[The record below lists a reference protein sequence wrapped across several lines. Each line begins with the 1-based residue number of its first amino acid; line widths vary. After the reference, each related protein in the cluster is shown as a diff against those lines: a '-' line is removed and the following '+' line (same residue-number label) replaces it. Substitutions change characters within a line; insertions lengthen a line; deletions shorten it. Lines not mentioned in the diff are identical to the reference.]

1 MTTVNK
7 KLKKTASGAITWS
20 VIVTQI
26 LSPVSLSLIPANSFA
41 SSGNKDVTQIYASDE
56 HANKVASFAASAGQS
71 LANNNASSFAVNTLS
86 TQATKEVVD
95 WLQQY
100 GNARIKLNVDDS
112 FSLKDSSF
120 DFLYPWLDT
129 QDYVLFSQ
137 TSLHRTDDRN
147 QTNIGLGI
155 RHFTP
160 DNAML
165 GANVFYDYDLS
176 RSHSRAGFGVEY
188 WRDYFRLGV
197 NTYFGLS
204 DWKNSRD
211 IDDYLERPAN
221 GWDFSAEGWLPA
233 YPQLGASIQFEK
245 YYGKNVGLFGSDNL
259 QENPYAVTGGIS
271 YTPVPLIKF
280 SAQHKQGQSNTHDT
294 TFGVEFNYRPG
305 VSLAEQLSSDNVAVM
320 REVQN
325 RRYDFVERNNNIVLE
340 YKKKHALKISLP
352 ESVQGEGESIIP
364 VTLTIN
370 NASGGIKSVQWNDSA
385 FTAAGGKIS
394 GNGTSWQ
401 ITLPAYKSEGVNS
414 WNVGAT
420 VQDNRGNVS
429 NYAVMNISVTD
440 SGVSTADSSFTLD
453 GDSSPTIS
461 ADSQSTYPIVLSL
474 KDSNGKA
481 LTGLA
486 DDIEMSVEFTAD
498 SNSARQRETV
508 TAPSLGA
515 VKEISAGVYRSVLTA
530 GSQAGTVRVT
540 AKVQG
545 KTFTLNIKQAAI
557 TDSDVSTADSSFTLD
572 GDSSPTISADS
583 QSTYPIVLS
592 LKDSNG
598 KALTGL
604 ADDIEMSVEFTAD
617 SNSARQRETVTAPSL
632 GAVEEISAGVYR
644 SVLTAGSQA
653 GTVRVTAKVQGK
665 TFTLNIKQAAITDSD
680 VSTADSSFTLD
691 GDSSPTIS
699 ADSQSTYPIVLSLKD
714 SNGKALTGLAD
725 DIEMSVEFTADS
737 NSARQRETVTAP
749 SLGAVEEIS
758 AGVYR
763 SVLAAGSQAGTVR
776 VTAKVQGK
784 TFTLNI
790 KQAAITDSDVSTAD
804 SSFTL
809 DGDSSPTISADSQ
822 STYPIVL
829 SLKDSNGKA
838 LTGLADDIEMS
849 VEFTADSNSARQ
861 RETVTAPSL
870 GAVEEISA
878 GVYRSVLAAGSQAGT
893 VRVTAKVQGKTFTLS
908 IKQTAATE
916 PDSEVSAVLT
926 AAPAEQVVG
935 YNINLQLAVKD
946 SQGNAITGDNTLSF
960 YALNQAE
967 GVEFGTVT
975 EKDGV
980 YSATVTSKRAG
991 KITIGVKSDSHDF
1004 SGVKKEITFIEDRQ
1018 QVTFS
1023 QFEASQNN
1031 ALADGKQRNMVTV
1044 SLADR
1049 FGNVVPGYAVTLS
1062 LPAGITQ
1069 VGGEHAVST
1078 DENGNA
1084 IFALIS
1090 STPGSYVITA
1100 HAGSQMS
1107 TELTVT
1113 FASNMTGASL
1123 SLTPESSSLI
1133 SNIPANGKDAAVL
1146 DVQLTNTNA
1155 SVNGQKIQLITSSEG
1170 LSVPTN
1176 IVTDSTGHVSV
1187 PLTTVKAGEYTVTAR
1202 VTDGSHSVES
1212 GSVKLTFVPD
1222 VASAELNMSVS
1233 KQEIVADGS
1242 ENATVNI
1249 QLVDANNNA
1258 FTGEVDLTI
1267 TPSTGASL
1275 TSSNL
1280 QLDAHGQATTQFTA
1294 SKSGQYTIQ
1303 AEYVLDG
1310 KRITASQN
1318 IDAVTDVKG
1327 AVLEITSSASSAV
1340 VSDTNNLV
1348 FTLLLKSKSGEALSG
1363 RALNVKTSGPSKY
1376 GALVVD
1382 KTTVTTDENGQATVS
1397 VHGRTVGSYKLT
1409 ATLNELGSDVSAV
1422 KSFSLY
1428 ADDANGVLTLTKDPG
1443 YETNDGSPVGIYAR
1457 FVDHFGNPLSGTV
1470 EFSAGS
1476 EDSPDSQRVKMEPAT
1491 VTLHWTGNAA
1501 SEFSTY
1507 ESGYH
1512 WIKAK
1517 ITNSKNTYEKTIR
1530 TYVVKLPEKDS

>member
-440 SGVSTADSSFTLD
+440 SG
-453 GDSSPTIS
+453 
-461 ADSQSTYPIVLSL
+461 
-474 KDSNGKA
+474 
-481 LTGLA
+481 
-486 DDIEMSVEFTAD
+486 
-498 SNSARQRETV
+498 
-508 TAPSLGA
+508 
-515 VKEISAGVYRSVLTA
+515 
-530 GSQAGTVRVT
+530 
-540 AKVQG
+540 
-545 KTFTLNIKQAAI
+545 
-557 TDSDVSTADSSFTLD
+557 
-572 GDSSPTISADS
+572 
-583 QSTYPIVLS
+583 
-592 LKDSNG
+592 
-598 KALTGL
+598 
-604 ADDIEMSVEFTAD
+604 
-617 SNSARQRETVTAPSL
+617 
-632 GAVEEISAGVYR
+632 
-644 SVLTAGSQA
+644 
-653 GTVRVTAKVQGK
+653 
-665 TFTLNIKQAAITDSD
+665 

-1428 ADDANGVLTLTKDPG
+1428 AGVLTLTKDPG

>member
-41 SSGNKDVTQIYASDE
+41 SSGNKDVTQTYASDE

-280 SAQHKQGQSNTHDT
+280 SAQHKQGQSNVHDT

-429 NYAVMNISVTD
+429 NYAVMNISVNN

-461 ADSQSTYPIVLSL
+461 AD
-474 KDSNGKA
+474 G
-481 LTGLA
+481 
-486 DDIEMSVEFTAD
+486 
-498 SNSARQRETV
+498 
-508 TAPSLGA
+508 
-515 VKEISAGVYRSVLTA
+515 
-530 GSQAGTVRVT
+530 
-540 AKVQG
+540 
-545 KTFTLNIKQAAI
+545 
-557 TDSDVSTADSSFTLD
+557 
-572 GDSSPTISADS
+572 
-583 QSTYPIVLS
+583 
-592 LKDSNG
+592 
-598 KALTGL
+598 
-604 ADDIEMSVEFTAD
+604 
-617 SNSARQRETVTAPSL
+617 
-632 GAVEEISAGVYR
+632 
-644 SVLTAGSQA
+644 
-653 GTVRVTAKVQGK
+653 
-665 TFTLNIKQAAITDSD
+665 
-680 VSTADSSFTLD
+680 
-691 GDSSPTIS
+691 
-699 ADSQSTYPIVLSLKD
+699 QSTYPIVLSLKD

-790 KQAAITDSDVSTAD
+790 KQAAVIDSDVSTAD

-809 DGDSSPTISADSQ
+809 DGDSSPTISADGQ

-838 LTGLADDIEMS
+838 LTGLADNIEMS

-861 RETVTAPSL
+861 RETVTASSL

-1222 VASAELNMSVS
+1222 VASAELTMSVS

-1517 ITNSKNTYEKTIR
+1517 ITHSKNTYEKTIR

>member
-41 SSGNKDVTQIYASDE
+41 SSGNKDVTQTYASDE

-211 IDDYLERPAN
+211 IDNYLERPAN

-280 SAQHKQGQSNTHDT
+280 SAQHKQGQSNVHDT

-515 VKEISAGVYRSVLTA
+515 V
-530 GSQAGTVRVT
+530 
-540 AKVQG
+540 
-545 KTFTLNIKQAAI
+545 
-557 TDSDVSTADSSFTLD
+557 
-572 GDSSPTISADS
+572 
-583 QSTYPIVLS
+583 
-592 LKDSNG
+592 
-598 KALTGL
+598 
-604 ADDIEMSVEFTAD
+604 
-617 SNSARQRETVTAPSL
+617 
-632 GAVEEISAGVYR
+632 
-644 SVLTAGSQA
+644 
-653 GTVRVTAKVQGK
+653 
-665 TFTLNIKQAAITDSD
+665 
-680 VSTADSSFTLD
+680 
-691 GDSSPTIS
+691 
-699 ADSQSTYPIVLSLKD
+699 
-714 SNGKALTGLAD
+714 
-725 DIEMSVEFTADS
+725 
-737 NSARQRETVTAP
+737 
-749 SLGAVEEIS
+749 EEIS

-849 VEFTADSNSARQ
+849 VECNSARQ

-1155 SVNGQKIQLITSSEG
+1155 SVNGQKIQLIASSEG

>member
-515 VKEISAGVYRSVLTA
+515 VEEISAGVYRSVLAA

-665 TFTLNIKQAAITDSD
+665 TFTL
-680 VSTADSSFTLD
+680 
-691 GDSSPTIS
+691 
-699 ADSQSTYPIVLSLKD
+699 
-714 SNGKALTGLAD
+714 
-725 DIEMSVEFTADS
+725 
-737 NSARQRETVTAP
+737 
-749 SLGAVEEIS
+749 
-758 AGVYR
+758 
-763 SVLAAGSQAGTVR
+763 
-776 VTAKVQGK
+776 
-784 TFTLNI
+784 
-790 KQAAITDSDVSTAD
+790 
-804 SSFTL
+804 
-809 DGDSSPTISADSQ
+809 
-822 STYPIVL
+822 
-829 SLKDSNGKA
+829 
-838 LTGLADDIEMS
+838 
-849 VEFTADSNSARQ
+849 
-861 RETVTAPSL
+861 
-870 GAVEEISA
+870 
-878 GVYRSVLAAGSQAGT
+878 
-893 VRVTAKVQGKTFTLS
+893 S
-908 IKQTAATE
+908 IKQTATTE

>member
-41 SSGNKDVTQIYASDE
+41 SSDNKDVTQTYASDE
-56 HANKVASFAASAGQS
+56 RANKVASFAASAGQS

-86 TQATKEVVD
+86 TQATKEIVD

-280 SAQHKQGQSNTHDT
+280 SAQHKQGQSNVHDT

-352 ESVQGEGESIIP
+352 ESIQGEGESIIP
-364 VTLTIN
+364 VTLTVN

-414 WNVGAT
+414 WSVGAT

-440 SGVSTADSSFTLD
+440 SG
-453 GDSSPTIS
+453 
-461 ADSQSTYPIVLSL
+461 
-474 KDSNGKA
+474 
-481 LTGLA
+481 
-486 DDIEMSVEFTAD
+486 
-498 SNSARQRETV
+498 
-508 TAPSLGA
+508 
-515 VKEISAGVYRSVLTA
+515 
-530 GSQAGTVRVT
+530 
-540 AKVQG
+540 
-545 KTFTLNIKQAAI
+545 
-557 TDSDVSTADSSFTLD
+557 VSTADSSFTLD

-763 SVLAAGSQAGTVR
+763 SVLT
-776 VTAKVQGK
+776 
-784 TFTLNI
+784 
-790 KQAAITDSDVSTAD
+790 
-804 SSFTL
+804 
-809 DGDSSPTISADSQ
+809 
-822 STYPIVL
+822 
-829 SLKDSNGKA
+829 
-838 LTGLADDIEMS
+838 
-849 VEFTADSNSARQ
+849 
-861 RETVTAPSL
+861 
-870 GAVEEISA
+870 
-878 GVYRSVLAAGSQAGT
+878 AGSQAGT

-916 PDSEVSAVLT
+916 SESEVSAVLT

-960 YALNQAE
+960 YAINQAE

-980 YSATVTSKRAG
+980 YSATVTSKRAD
-991 KITIGVKSDSHDF
+991 KIRIGVKSDRHDF
-1004 SGVKKEITFIEDRQ
+1004 SDLEKEISFMEDRIQ
-1018 QVTFS
+1018 FAFS
-1023 QFEASQNN
+1023 RIEASKNN
-1031 ALADGKQRNMVTV
+1031 ALADGKQQNTVTV

-1049 FGNVVPGYAVTLS
+1049 FGNVVPSYAVTLS

-1084 IFALIS
+1084 VFALIS
-1090 STPGSYVITA
+1090 STPGSYVIKA
-1100 HAGSQMS
+1100 HAGPQVS

-1113 FASNMTGASL
+1113 FASNMSGASL
-1123 SLTPESSSLI
+1123 SLTPENSSLI

-1146 DVQLTNTNA
+1146 NVQLTNNTNA
-1155 SVNGQKIQLITSSEG
+1155 SVNGQKVQLITSSEG

-1187 PLTTVKAGEYTVTAR
+1187 PVTTVKAGEYTVTAR
-1202 VTDGSHSVES
+1202 VTDGSNSVES

-1222 VASAELNMSVS
+1222 IASAELTMSVS
-1233 KQEIVADGS
+1233 KQQIVADSS
-1242 ENATVNI
+1242 ESATVDI

-1258 FTGEVDLTI
+1258 FTGDVNLTI

-1275 TSSNL
+1275 TSSKL
-1280 QLDAHGQATTQFTA
+1280 QLDAYGKASTQFTA

-1303 AEYVLDG
+1303 AEHVQDG

-1318 IDAVTDVKG
+1318 IDAMTDVKD
-1327 AVLEITSSASSAV
+1327 AVLDITSSVSSAV
-1340 VSDTNNLV
+1340 VSDSNNLT
-1348 FTLLLKSKSGEALSG
+1348 FTLHLKNTSGEALSG
-1363 RALNVKTSGPSKY
+1363 RALNIKTSGPSKY

-1382 KTTVTTDENGQATVS
+1382 KTTVTTDERGQATVS
-1397 VHGRTVGSYKLT
+1397 VHGRTAGSYKLT

-1428 ADDANGVLTLTKDPG
+1428 ADEANGVLSLEKDYG
-1443 YETNDGSPVGIYAR
+1443 YEVNDGSPTGIYAR

-1476 EDSPDSQRVKMEPAT
+1476 EDSPTSQRVKMEPAT
-1491 VTLHWTGNAA
+1491 VTLSSTGNAA

-1517 ITNSKNTYEKTIR
+1517 ITNSKKTYEKELT
-1530 TYVVKLPEKDS
+1530 TFVVKLPEKDS

>member
-41 SSGNKDVTQIYASDE
+41 SSGNKDVTQTYASDE

-211 IDDYLERPAN
+211 IDNYLERPAN

-280 SAQHKQGQSNTHDT
+280 SAQHKQGQSNVHDT

-429 NYAVMNISVTD
+429 NYAVMNISVNN

-461 ADSQSTYPIVLSL
+461 AD
-474 KDSNGKA
+474 G
-481 LTGLA
+481 
-486 DDIEMSVEFTAD
+486 
-498 SNSARQRETV
+498 
-508 TAPSLGA
+508 
-515 VKEISAGVYRSVLTA
+515 
-530 GSQAGTVRVT
+530 
-540 AKVQG
+540 
-545 KTFTLNIKQAAI
+545 
-557 TDSDVSTADSSFTLD
+557 
-572 GDSSPTISADS
+572 
-583 QSTYPIVLS
+583 
-592 LKDSNG
+592 
-598 KALTGL
+598 
-604 ADDIEMSVEFTAD
+604 
-617 SNSARQRETVTAPSL
+617 
-632 GAVEEISAGVYR
+632 
-644 SVLTAGSQA
+644 
-653 GTVRVTAKVQGK
+653 
-665 TFTLNIKQAAITDSD
+665 
-680 VSTADSSFTLD
+680 
-691 GDSSPTIS
+691 
-699 ADSQSTYPIVLSLKD
+699 QSTYPIVLSLKD

-790 KQAAITDSDVSTAD
+790 KQAAVIDSDVSTAD

-809 DGDSSPTISADSQ
+809 DGDSSPTISADGQ

-878 GVYRSVLAAGSQAGT
+878 GVYRSVLVAGSQAGT

-1170 LSVPTN
+1170 LSIPTN

-1222 VASAELNMSVS
+1222 VASAELTMSVS

>member
-1 MTTVNK
+1 M
-7 KLKKTASGAITWS
+7 
-20 VIVTQI
+20 
-26 LSPVSLSLIPANSFA
+26 
-41 SSGNKDVTQIYASDE
+41 
-56 HANKVASFAASAGQS
+56 ASFAASAGQS

-280 SAQHKQGQSNTHDT
+280 SAQHKQGQSNVHDT

-429 NYAVMNISVTD
+429 NYAVMNISVNN

-461 ADSQSTYPIVLSL
+461 ADGQSTYPIVLSL

-486 DDIEMSVEFTAD
+486 D
-498 SNSARQRETV
+498 N
-508 TAPSLGA
+508 
-515 VKEISAGVYRSVLTA
+515 
-530 GSQAGTVRVT
+530 
-540 AKVQG
+540 
-545 KTFTLNIKQAAI
+545 
-557 TDSDVSTADSSFTLD
+557 
-572 GDSSPTISADS
+572 
-583 QSTYPIVLS
+583 
-592 LKDSNG
+592 
-598 KALTGL
+598 
-604 ADDIEMSVEFTAD
+604 
-617 SNSARQRETVTAPSL
+617 
-632 GAVEEISAGVYR
+632 
-644 SVLTAGSQA
+644 
-653 GTVRVTAKVQGK
+653 
-665 TFTLNIKQAAITDSD
+665 
-680 VSTADSSFTLD
+680 
-691 GDSSPTIS
+691 
-699 ADSQSTYPIVLSLKD
+699 
-714 SNGKALTGLAD
+714 
-725 DIEMSVEFTADS
+725 
-737 NSARQRETVTAP
+737 
-749 SLGAVEEIS
+749 
-758 AGVYR
+758 
-763 SVLAAGSQAGTVR
+763 
-776 VTAKVQGK
+776 
-784 TFTLNI
+784 
-790 KQAAITDSDVSTAD
+790 
-804 SSFTL
+804 
-809 DGDSSPTISADSQ
+809 
-822 STYPIVL
+822 
-829 SLKDSNGKA
+829 
-838 LTGLADDIEMS
+838 IEMS

-1222 VASAELNMSVS
+1222 VASAELTMSVS

>member
-41 SSGNKDVTQIYASDE
+41 SSGNKDVTQTYASDE

-211 IDDYLERPAN
+211 IDNYLERPAN

-280 SAQHKQGQSNTHDT
+280 SAQHKQGQSNVHDT

-515 VKEISAGVYRSVLTA
+515 V
-530 GSQAGTVRVT
+530 
-540 AKVQG
+540 
-545 KTFTLNIKQAAI
+545 
-557 TDSDVSTADSSFTLD
+557 
-572 GDSSPTISADS
+572 
-583 QSTYPIVLS
+583 
-592 LKDSNG
+592 
-598 KALTGL
+598 
-604 ADDIEMSVEFTAD
+604 
-617 SNSARQRETVTAPSL
+617 
-632 GAVEEISAGVYR
+632 
-644 SVLTAGSQA
+644 
-653 GTVRVTAKVQGK
+653 
-665 TFTLNIKQAAITDSD
+665 
-680 VSTADSSFTLD
+680 
-691 GDSSPTIS
+691 
-699 ADSQSTYPIVLSLKD
+699 
-714 SNGKALTGLAD
+714 
-725 DIEMSVEFTADS
+725 
-737 NSARQRETVTAP
+737 
-749 SLGAVEEIS
+749 
-758 AGVYR
+758 
-763 SVLAAGSQAGTVR
+763 
-776 VTAKVQGK
+776 
-784 TFTLNI
+784 
-790 KQAAITDSDVSTAD
+790 
-804 SSFTL
+804 
-809 DGDSSPTISADSQ
+809 
-822 STYPIVL
+822 
-829 SLKDSNGKA
+829 
-838 LTGLADDIEMS
+838 
-849 VEFTADSNSARQ
+849 
-861 RETVTAPSL
+861 
-870 GAVEEISA
+870 EEISA

-991 KITIGVKSDSHDF
+991 KNTIGVKSDSHDF

-1155 SVNGQKIQLITSSEG
+1155 SVNGQKIQLIASSEG

>member
-41 SSGNKDVTQIYASDE
+41 SSGNKDVTQTYASDE

-280 SAQHKQGQSNTHDT
+280 SAQHKQGQSNVHDT

-515 VKEISAGVYRSVLTA
+515 VEEISAGVYRSVLTA

-572 GDSSPTISADS
+572 GDSSPTISVDS

-644 SVLTAGSQA
+644 SVLT
-653 GTVRVTAKVQGK
+653 
-665 TFTLNIKQAAITDSD
+665 
-680 VSTADSSFTLD
+680 
-691 GDSSPTIS
+691 
-699 ADSQSTYPIVLSLKD
+699 
-714 SNGKALTGLAD
+714 
-725 DIEMSVEFTADS
+725 
-737 NSARQRETVTAP
+737 
-749 SLGAVEEIS
+749 
-758 AGVYR
+758 
-763 SVLAAGSQAGTVR
+763 
-776 VTAKVQGK
+776 
-784 TFTLNI
+784 
-790 KQAAITDSDVSTAD
+790 
-804 SSFTL
+804 
-809 DGDSSPTISADSQ
+809 
-822 STYPIVL
+822 
-829 SLKDSNGKA
+829 
-838 LTGLADDIEMS
+838 
-849 VEFTADSNSARQ
+849 
-861 RETVTAPSL
+861 
-870 GAVEEISA
+870 
-878 GVYRSVLAAGSQAGT
+878 AGSQAGT

-1170 LSVPTN
+1170 LSIPTN

-1222 VASAELNMSVS
+1222 VASAELTMSVS

>member
-41 SSGNKDVTQIYASDE
+41 SSGNKDVTQTYASDE

-280 SAQHKQGQSNTHDT
+280 SAQHKQGQSNVHDT

-515 VKEISAGVYRSVLTA
+515 V
-530 GSQAGTVRVT
+530 
-540 AKVQG
+540 
-545 KTFTLNIKQAAI
+545 
-557 TDSDVSTADSSFTLD
+557 
-572 GDSSPTISADS
+572 
-583 QSTYPIVLS
+583 
-592 LKDSNG
+592 
-598 KALTGL
+598 
-604 ADDIEMSVEFTAD
+604 
-617 SNSARQRETVTAPSL
+617 
-632 GAVEEISAGVYR
+632 EEISAGVYH
-644 SVLTAGSQA
+644 SVLT
-653 GTVRVTAKVQGK
+653 
-665 TFTLNIKQAAITDSD
+665 
-680 VSTADSSFTLD
+680 
-691 GDSSPTIS
+691 
-699 ADSQSTYPIVLSLKD
+699 
-714 SNGKALTGLAD
+714 
-725 DIEMSVEFTADS
+725 
-737 NSARQRETVTAP
+737 
-749 SLGAVEEIS
+749 
-758 AGVYR
+758 
-763 SVLAAGSQAGTVR
+763 
-776 VTAKVQGK
+776 
-784 TFTLNI
+784 
-790 KQAAITDSDVSTAD
+790 
-804 SSFTL
+804 
-809 DGDSSPTISADSQ
+809 
-822 STYPIVL
+822 
-829 SLKDSNGKA
+829 
-838 LTGLADDIEMS
+838 
-849 VEFTADSNSARQ
+849 
-861 RETVTAPSL
+861 
-870 GAVEEISA
+870 
-878 GVYRSVLAAGSQAGT
+878 AGSQAGT

-1170 LSVPTN
+1170 LSIPTN

-1222 VASAELNMSVS
+1222 VASAELTMSVS

>member
-41 SSGNKDVTQIYASDE
+41 SSDNKDVTQIYASDE
-56 HANKVASFAASAGQS
+56 RANKVASFAVSAGQS

-100 GNARIKLNVDDS
+100 GNARIKLNVDNS

-204 DWKNSRD
+204 DWKDSRD

-280 SAQHKQGQSNTHDT
+280 SAQHKQGQSNVHDT

-352 ESVQGEGESIIP
+352 ESVQGDGESIIP

-370 NASGGIKSVQWNDSA
+370 NASGGIKSVQRNDSV

-401 ITLPAYKSEGVNS
+401 VTLPAYKSEGVNS

-429 NYAVMNISVTD
+429 NYAVMNISVIN
-440 SGVSTADSSFTLD
+440 SGVSTADSSFMLD

-461 ADSQSTYPIVLSL
+461 ADGQSTH
-474 KDSNGKA
+474 
-481 LTGLA
+481 
-486 DDIEMSVEFTAD
+486 
-498 SNSARQRETV
+498 
-508 TAPSLGA
+508 
-515 VKEISAGVYRSVLTA
+515 
-530 GSQAGTVRVT
+530 
-540 AKVQG
+540 
-545 KTFTLNIKQAAI
+545 
-557 TDSDVSTADSSFTLD
+557 
-572 GDSSPTISADS
+572 
-583 QSTYPIVLS
+583 PIVLS

-665 TFTLNIKQAAITDSD
+665 TFTLNIKQAAVIDSD

-699 ADSQSTYPIVLSLKD
+699 ADGQSTHPIVLSLKD

-763 SVLAAGSQAGTVR
+763 SVLTAGSQAGTVR
-776 VTAKVQGK
+776 VTAKVM
-784 TFTLNI
+784 
-790 KQAAITDSDVSTAD
+790 D
-804 SSFTL
+804 
-809 DGDSSPTISADSQ
+809 
-822 STYPIVL
+822 
-829 SLKDSNGKA
+829 
-838 LTGLADDIEMS
+838 
-849 VEFTADSNSARQ
+849 
-861 RETVTAPSL
+861 
-870 GAVEEISA
+870 
-878 GVYRSVLAAGSQAGT
+878 
-893 VRVTAKVQGKTFTLS
+893 KTFTLS

-967 GVEFGTVT
+967 GVEFGAVT

-991 KITIGVKSDSHDF
+991 KIRIGVKSGSHNF
-1004 SGVKKEITFIEDRQ
+1004 SGIEKEISFIEDRTQ
-1018 QVTFS
+1018 FAFS
-1023 QFEASQNN
+1023 RIEASKNN
-1031 ALADGKQRNMVTV
+1031 ALADGKQQNTVTL

-1062 LPAGITQ
+1062 LPAGVTQ

-1084 IFALIS
+1084 VFALIS
-1090 STPGSYVITA
+1090 STPGSYVIKA

-1113 FASNMTGASL
+1113 FASNMIGASL
-1123 SLTPESSSLI
+1123 SLTPGNSSLI

-1146 DVQLTNTNA
+1146 NVQLTNTNA
-1155 SVNGQKIQLITSSEG
+1155 SVNGQKIQLITSSER

-1187 PLTTVKAGEYTVTAR
+1187 PLTTVRAGEYTVAAR

-1222 VASAELNMSVS
+1222 AASAELTMSTS
-1233 KQEIVADGS
+1233 KQQIVADGS
-1242 ENATVNI
+1242 ESATVDI

-1258 FTGEVDLTI
+1258 FTGDVDLTV

-1275 TSSNL
+1275 TSSKL

-1310 KRITASQN
+1310 KRITASKN
-1318 IDAVTDVKG
+1318 IDAVTDVKE

-1340 VSDTNNLV
+1340 VSDTNNLI
-1348 FTLLLKSKSGEALSG
+1348 FTLLLKSTSGEVLSG
-1363 RALNVKTSGPSKY
+1363 RVLNIKASGPSKY

-1382 KTTVTTDENGQATVS
+1382 KTTVTTDEYGLATVS
-1397 VHGRTVGSYKLT
+1397 VHGRTAGSYKLT
-1409 ATLNELGSDVSAV
+1409 ATLDELGSDVSEV

-1428 ADDANGVLTLTKDPG
+1428 ADEANGVLTLHKDGG
-1443 YETNDGSPVGIYAR
+1443 YDTDDGTPVGVYAR

-1476 EDSPDSQRVKMEPAT
+1476 EDSPNSQRVKMEPAT

>member
-1 MTTVNK
+1 TTVNK

-41 SSGNKDVTQIYASDE
+41 SSGNKDVTQTYASDE

-120 DFLYPWLDT
+120 DFLYPWQDT

-280 SAQHKQGQSNTHDT
+280 SAQHKQGQSNVHDT

-401 ITLPAYKSEGVNS
+401 ITLPAYKSGDVNS

-429 NYAVMNISVTD
+429 NYAVMNISVNN
-440 SGVSTADSSFTLD
+440 SG
-453 GDSSPTIS
+453 
-461 ADSQSTYPIVLSL
+461 
-474 KDSNGKA
+474 
-481 LTGLA
+481 
-486 DDIEMSVEFTAD
+486 
-498 SNSARQRETV
+498 
-508 TAPSLGA
+508 
-515 VKEISAGVYRSVLTA
+515 
-530 GSQAGTVRVT
+530 
-540 AKVQG
+540 
-545 KTFTLNIKQAAI
+545 
-557 TDSDVSTADSSFTLD
+557 VSTADSSFTLD

-632 GAVEEISAGVYR
+632 GAVEEISAGVYH
-644 SVLTAGSQA
+644 SVLT
-653 GTVRVTAKVQGK
+653 
-665 TFTLNIKQAAITDSD
+665 
-680 VSTADSSFTLD
+680 
-691 GDSSPTIS
+691 
-699 ADSQSTYPIVLSLKD
+699 
-714 SNGKALTGLAD
+714 
-725 DIEMSVEFTADS
+725 
-737 NSARQRETVTAP
+737 
-749 SLGAVEEIS
+749 
-758 AGVYR
+758 
-763 SVLAAGSQAGTVR
+763 
-776 VTAKVQGK
+776 
-784 TFTLNI
+784 
-790 KQAAITDSDVSTAD
+790 
-804 SSFTL
+804 
-809 DGDSSPTISADSQ
+809 
-822 STYPIVL
+822 
-829 SLKDSNGKA
+829 
-838 LTGLADDIEMS
+838 
-849 VEFTADSNSARQ
+849 
-861 RETVTAPSL
+861 
-870 GAVEEISA
+870 
-878 GVYRSVLAAGSQAGT
+878 AGSQAGT

-1222 VASAELNMSVS
+1222 VASAELTMSVS

-1294 SKSGQYTIQ
+1294 TKSGQYTIQ

-1382 KTTVTTDENGQATVS
+1382 KTTVTTDKNGQATVS

-1428 ADDANGVLTLTKDPG
+1428 ADEANGVLTLTKDPG

>member
-41 SSGNKDVTQIYASDE
+41 SSGNKDVTQTYASDE

-280 SAQHKQGQSNTHDT
+280 SAQHKQGQSNVHDT

-429 NYAVMNISVTD
+429 NYAVMNISVNN

-461 ADSQSTYPIVLSL
+461 AD
-474 KDSNGKA
+474 G
-481 LTGLA
+481 
-486 DDIEMSVEFTAD
+486 
-498 SNSARQRETV
+498 
-508 TAPSLGA
+508 
-515 VKEISAGVYRSVLTA
+515 
-530 GSQAGTVRVT
+530 
-540 AKVQG
+540 
-545 KTFTLNIKQAAI
+545 
-557 TDSDVSTADSSFTLD
+557 
-572 GDSSPTISADS
+572 

-632 GAVEEISAGVYR
+632 GAVEEISAGVYH
-644 SVLTAGSQA
+644 SVLT
-653 GTVRVTAKVQGK
+653 
-665 TFTLNIKQAAITDSD
+665 
-680 VSTADSSFTLD
+680 
-691 GDSSPTIS
+691 
-699 ADSQSTYPIVLSLKD
+699 
-714 SNGKALTGLAD
+714 
-725 DIEMSVEFTADS
+725 
-737 NSARQRETVTAP
+737 
-749 SLGAVEEIS
+749 
-758 AGVYR
+758 
-763 SVLAAGSQAGTVR
+763 
-776 VTAKVQGK
+776 
-784 TFTLNI
+784 
-790 KQAAITDSDVSTAD
+790 
-804 SSFTL
+804 
-809 DGDSSPTISADSQ
+809 
-822 STYPIVL
+822 
-829 SLKDSNGKA
+829 
-838 LTGLADDIEMS
+838 
-849 VEFTADSNSARQ
+849 
-861 RETVTAPSL
+861 
-870 GAVEEISA
+870 
-878 GVYRSVLAAGSQAGT
+878 AGSQAGT

-1222 VASAELNMSVS
+1222 VASAELTMSVS

>member
-1 MTTVNK
+1 YRGK
-7 KLKKTASGAITWS
+7 SI
-20 VIVTQI
+20 
-26 LSPVSLSLIPANSFA
+26 
-41 SSGNKDVTQIYASDE
+41 
-56 HANKVASFAASAGQS
+56 
-71 LANNNASSFAVNTLS
+71 
-86 TQATKEVVD
+86 
-95 WLQQY
+95 
-100 GNARIKLNVDDS
+100 
-112 FSLKDSSF
+112 
-120 DFLYPWLDT
+120 
-129 QDYVLFSQ
+129 SQ

-515 VKEISAGVYRSVLTA
+515 V
-530 GSQAGTVRVT
+530 
-540 AKVQG
+540 
-545 KTFTLNIKQAAI
+545 
-557 TDSDVSTADSSFTLD
+557 
-572 GDSSPTISADS
+572 
-583 QSTYPIVLS
+583 
-592 LKDSNG
+592 
-598 KALTGL
+598 
-604 ADDIEMSVEFTAD
+604 
-617 SNSARQRETVTAPSL
+617 
-632 GAVEEISAGVYR
+632 
-644 SVLTAGSQA
+644 
-653 GTVRVTAKVQGK
+653 
-665 TFTLNIKQAAITDSD
+665 
-680 VSTADSSFTLD
+680 
-691 GDSSPTIS
+691 
-699 ADSQSTYPIVLSLKD
+699 
-714 SNGKALTGLAD
+714 
-725 DIEMSVEFTADS
+725 
-737 NSARQRETVTAP
+737 
-749 SLGAVEEIS
+749 
-758 AGVYR
+758 
-763 SVLAAGSQAGTVR
+763 
-776 VTAKVQGK
+776 
-784 TFTLNI
+784 
-790 KQAAITDSDVSTAD
+790 
-804 SSFTL
+804 
-809 DGDSSPTISADSQ
+809 
-822 STYPIVL
+822 
-829 SLKDSNGKA
+829 
-838 LTGLADDIEMS
+838 
-849 VEFTADSNSARQ
+849 
-861 RETVTAPSL
+861 
-870 GAVEEISA
+870 EEISA

-1023 QFEASQNN
+1023 QFEASPNN

>member
-41 SSGNKDVTQIYASDE
+41 SSGNKDVTQTYASDE

-211 IDDYLERPAN
+211 IDNYLERPAN

-280 SAQHKQGQSNTHDT
+280 SAQHKQGQSNVHDT

-440 SGVSTADSSFTLD
+440 SG
-453 GDSSPTIS
+453 
-461 ADSQSTYPIVLSL
+461 
-474 KDSNGKA
+474 
-481 LTGLA
+481 
-486 DDIEMSVEFTAD
+486 
-498 SNSARQRETV
+498 
-508 TAPSLGA
+508 
-515 VKEISAGVYRSVLTA
+515 
-530 GSQAGTVRVT
+530 
-540 AKVQG
+540 
-545 KTFTLNIKQAAI
+545 
-557 TDSDVSTADSSFTLD
+557 
-572 GDSSPTISADS
+572 
-583 QSTYPIVLS
+583 
-592 LKDSNG
+592 
-598 KALTGL
+598 
-604 ADDIEMSVEFTAD
+604 
-617 SNSARQRETVTAPSL
+617 
-632 GAVEEISAGVYR
+632 
-644 SVLTAGSQA
+644 
-653 GTVRVTAKVQGK
+653 
-665 TFTLNIKQAAITDSD
+665 
-680 VSTADSSFTLD
+680 
-691 GDSSPTIS
+691 
-699 ADSQSTYPIVLSLKD
+699 
-714 SNGKALTGLAD
+714 
-725 DIEMSVEFTADS
+725 
-737 NSARQRETVTAP
+737 
-749 SLGAVEEIS
+749 
-758 AGVYR
+758 
-763 SVLAAGSQAGTVR
+763 
-776 VTAKVQGK
+776 
-784 TFTLNI
+784 
-790 KQAAITDSDVSTAD
+790 VSTAD

-1155 SVNGQKIQLITSSEG
+1155 SVNGQKIQLIASSEG

-1443 YETNDGSPVGIYAR
+1443 YETNDGSP
-1457 FVDHFGNPLSGTV
+1457 
-1470 EFSAGS
+1470 
-1476 EDSPDSQRVKMEPAT
+1476 
-1491 VTLHWTGNAA
+1491 
-1501 SEFSTY
+1501 
-1507 ESGYH
+1507 
-1512 WIKAK
+1512 
-1517 ITNSKNTYEKTIR
+1517 
-1530 TYVVKLPEKDS
+1530 

>member
-1 MTTVNK
+1 M
-7 KLKKTASGAITWS
+7 
-20 VIVTQI
+20 
-26 LSPVSLSLIPANSFA
+26 
-41 SSGNKDVTQIYASDE
+41 
-56 HANKVASFAASAGQS
+56 ASFAASAGQS

-280 SAQHKQGQSNTHDT
+280 SAQHKQGQSNVHDT

-401 ITLPAYKSEGVNS
+401 ITLPAYKSGDVNS

-429 NYAVMNISVTD
+429 NYAVMNISVNN
-440 SGVSTADSSFTLD
+440 SG
-453 GDSSPTIS
+453 
-461 ADSQSTYPIVLSL
+461 
-474 KDSNGKA
+474 
-481 LTGLA
+481 
-486 DDIEMSVEFTAD
+486 
-498 SNSARQRETV
+498 
-508 TAPSLGA
+508 
-515 VKEISAGVYRSVLTA
+515 
-530 GSQAGTVRVT
+530 
-540 AKVQG
+540 
-545 KTFTLNIKQAAI
+545 
-557 TDSDVSTADSSFTLD
+557 VSTADSSFTLD

-632 GAVEEISAGVYR
+632 GAVEEISAGVYH
-644 SVLTAGSQA
+644 SVLT
-653 GTVRVTAKVQGK
+653 
-665 TFTLNIKQAAITDSD
+665 
-680 VSTADSSFTLD
+680 
-691 GDSSPTIS
+691 
-699 ADSQSTYPIVLSLKD
+699 
-714 SNGKALTGLAD
+714 
-725 DIEMSVEFTADS
+725 
-737 NSARQRETVTAP
+737 
-749 SLGAVEEIS
+749 
-758 AGVYR
+758 
-763 SVLAAGSQAGTVR
+763 
-776 VTAKVQGK
+776 
-784 TFTLNI
+784 
-790 KQAAITDSDVSTAD
+790 
-804 SSFTL
+804 
-809 DGDSSPTISADSQ
+809 
-822 STYPIVL
+822 
-829 SLKDSNGKA
+829 
-838 LTGLADDIEMS
+838 
-849 VEFTADSNSARQ
+849 
-861 RETVTAPSL
+861 
-870 GAVEEISA
+870 
-878 GVYRSVLAAGSQAGT
+878 AGSQAGT

-1222 VASAELNMSVS
+1222 VASAELTMSVS

-1294 SKSGQYTIQ
+1294 TKSGQYTIQ

-1382 KTTVTTDENGQATVS
+1382 KTTVTTDKNGQATVS

-1428 ADDANGVLTLTKDPG
+1428 ADEANGVLTLTKDPG

>member
-41 SSGNKDVTQIYASDE
+41 SSGNKDVTQTYASDE

-280 SAQHKQGQSNTHDT
+280 SAQHKQGQSNVHDT

-401 ITLPAYKSEGVNS
+401 ITLPAYKSGDVNS

-429 NYAVMNISVTD
+429 NYAVMNISVNN
-440 SGVSTADSSFTLD
+440 SG
-453 GDSSPTIS
+453 
-461 ADSQSTYPIVLSL
+461 
-474 KDSNGKA
+474 
-481 LTGLA
+481 
-486 DDIEMSVEFTAD
+486 
-498 SNSARQRETV
+498 
-508 TAPSLGA
+508 
-515 VKEISAGVYRSVLTA
+515 
-530 GSQAGTVRVT
+530 
-540 AKVQG
+540 
-545 KTFTLNIKQAAI
+545 
-557 TDSDVSTADSSFTLD
+557 VSTADSSFTLD

-632 GAVEEISAGVYR
+632 GAVEEISAGVYH
-644 SVLTAGSQA
+644 SVLT
-653 GTVRVTAKVQGK
+653 
-665 TFTLNIKQAAITDSD
+665 
-680 VSTADSSFTLD
+680 
-691 GDSSPTIS
+691 
-699 ADSQSTYPIVLSLKD
+699 
-714 SNGKALTGLAD
+714 
-725 DIEMSVEFTADS
+725 
-737 NSARQRETVTAP
+737 
-749 SLGAVEEIS
+749 
-758 AGVYR
+758 
-763 SVLAAGSQAGTVR
+763 
-776 VTAKVQGK
+776 
-784 TFTLNI
+784 
-790 KQAAITDSDVSTAD
+790 
-804 SSFTL
+804 
-809 DGDSSPTISADSQ
+809 
-822 STYPIVL
+822 
-829 SLKDSNGKA
+829 
-838 LTGLADDIEMS
+838 
-849 VEFTADSNSARQ
+849 
-861 RETVTAPSL
+861 
-870 GAVEEISA
+870 
-878 GVYRSVLAAGSQAGT
+878 AGSQAGT

-1222 VASAELNMSVS
+1222 VASAELTMSVS

-1294 SKSGQYTIQ
+1294 TKSGQYTIQ

-1382 KTTVTTDENGQATVS
+1382 KTTVTTDKNGQATVS

-1428 ADDANGVLTLTKDPG
+1428 ADEANGVLTLTKDPG

-1517 ITNSKNTYEKTIR
+1517 ITNSKNTYESKRKPTA
-1530 TYVVKLPEKDS
+1530 VCSH

>member
-41 SSGNKDVTQIYASDE
+41 SSGNKDVTQTYASDE

-86 TQATKEVVD
+86 TQGTKEVVD

-280 SAQHKQGQSNTHDT
+280 SAQHKQGQSNVHDT

-429 NYAVMNISVTD
+429 NYAVMNISVNN

-461 ADSQSTYPIVLSL
+461 AD
-474 KDSNGKA
+474 G
-481 LTGLA
+481 
-486 DDIEMSVEFTAD
+486 
-498 SNSARQRETV
+498 
-508 TAPSLGA
+508 
-515 VKEISAGVYRSVLTA
+515 
-530 GSQAGTVRVT
+530 
-540 AKVQG
+540 
-545 KTFTLNIKQAAI
+545 
-557 TDSDVSTADSSFTLD
+557 
-572 GDSSPTISADS
+572 
-583 QSTYPIVLS
+583 
-592 LKDSNG
+592 
-598 KALTGL
+598 
-604 ADDIEMSVEFTAD
+604 
-617 SNSARQRETVTAPSL
+617 
-632 GAVEEISAGVYR
+632 
-644 SVLTAGSQA
+644 
-653 GTVRVTAKVQGK
+653 
-665 TFTLNIKQAAITDSD
+665 
-680 VSTADSSFTLD
+680 
-691 GDSSPTIS
+691 
-699 ADSQSTYPIVLSLKD
+699 QSTYPIVLSLKD

-784 TFTLNI
+784 I
-790 KQAAITDSDVSTAD
+790 
-804 SSFTL
+804 
-809 DGDSSPTISADSQ
+809 
-822 STYPIVL
+822 
-829 SLKDSNGKA
+829 
-838 LTGLADDIEMS
+838 
-849 VEFTADSNSARQ
+849 
-861 RETVTAPSL
+861 
-870 GAVEEISA
+870 
-878 GVYRSVLAAGSQAGT
+878 
-893 VRVTAKVQGKTFTLS
+893 FTLS

-1222 VASAELNMSVS
+1222 VASAELTMSVS

>member
-41 SSGNKDVTQIYASDE
+41 SSGNKDVTQTYASDE

-211 IDDYLERPAN
+211 IDNYLERPAN

-280 SAQHKQGQSNTHDT
+280 SAQHKQGQSNVHDT

-486 DDIEMSVEFTAD
+486 DDIEMSVEF
-498 SNSARQRETV
+498 
-508 TAPSLGA
+508 
-515 VKEISAGVYRSVLTA
+515 
-530 GSQAGTVRVT
+530 
-540 AKVQG
+540 
-545 KTFTLNIKQAAI
+545 
-557 TDSDVSTADSSFTLD
+557 
-572 GDSSPTISADS
+572 
-583 QSTYPIVLS
+583 
-592 LKDSNG
+592 
-598 KALTGL
+598 
-604 ADDIEMSVEFTAD
+604 
-617 SNSARQRETVTAPSL
+617 
-632 GAVEEISAGVYR
+632 
-644 SVLTAGSQA
+644 
-653 GTVRVTAKVQGK
+653 
-665 TFTLNIKQAAITDSD
+665 
-680 VSTADSSFTLD
+680 
-691 GDSSPTIS
+691 
-699 ADSQSTYPIVLSLKD
+699 
-714 SNGKALTGLAD
+714 
-725 DIEMSVEFTADS
+725 

-1155 SVNGQKIQLITSSEG
+1155 SVNGQKIQLIASSEG

>member
-41 SSGNKDVTQIYASDE
+41 SSGNKDVTQTYASDE

-86 TQATKEVVD
+86 TQGTKEVVD

-280 SAQHKQGQSNTHDT
+280 SAQHKQGQSNVHDT

-429 NYAVMNISVTD
+429 NYAVMNISVNN

-461 ADSQSTYPIVLSL
+461 AD
-474 KDSNGKA
+474 G
-481 LTGLA
+481 
-486 DDIEMSVEFTAD
+486 
-498 SNSARQRETV
+498 
-508 TAPSLGA
+508 
-515 VKEISAGVYRSVLTA
+515 
-530 GSQAGTVRVT
+530 
-540 AKVQG
+540 
-545 KTFTLNIKQAAI
+545 
-557 TDSDVSTADSSFTLD
+557 
-572 GDSSPTISADS
+572 
-583 QSTYPIVLS
+583 
-592 LKDSNG
+592 
-598 KALTGL
+598 
-604 ADDIEMSVEFTAD
+604 
-617 SNSARQRETVTAPSL
+617 
-632 GAVEEISAGVYR
+632 
-644 SVLTAGSQA
+644 
-653 GTVRVTAKVQGK
+653 
-665 TFTLNIKQAAITDSD
+665 
-680 VSTADSSFTLD
+680 
-691 GDSSPTIS
+691 
-699 ADSQSTYPIVLSLKD
+699 
-714 SNGKALTGLAD
+714 
-725 DIEMSVEFTADS
+725 
-737 NSARQRETVTAP
+737 
-749 SLGAVEEIS
+749 
-758 AGVYR
+758 
-763 SVLAAGSQAGTVR
+763 
-776 VTAKVQGK
+776 
-784 TFTLNI
+784 
-790 KQAAITDSDVSTAD
+790 
-804 SSFTL
+804 
-809 DGDSSPTISADSQ
+809 Q

-946 SQGNAITGDNTLSF
+946 SQGNAITGDNTLSC

-1222 VASAELNMSVS
+1222 VASAELTMSVS

>member
-41 SSGNKDVTQIYASDE
+41 SSGNKDVTQTYASDE

-71 LANNNASSFAVNTLS
+71 LANNNASSFAVDTLS

-211 IDDYLERPAN
+211 IDNYLERPAN

-280 SAQHKQGQSNTHDT
+280 SAQHKQGQSNVHDT

-440 SGVSTADSSFTLD
+440 SG
-453 GDSSPTIS
+453 
-461 ADSQSTYPIVLSL
+461 
-474 KDSNGKA
+474 
-481 LTGLA
+481 
-486 DDIEMSVEFTAD
+486 
-498 SNSARQRETV
+498 
-508 TAPSLGA
+508 
-515 VKEISAGVYRSVLTA
+515 
-530 GSQAGTVRVT
+530 
-540 AKVQG
+540 
-545 KTFTLNIKQAAI
+545 
-557 TDSDVSTADSSFTLD
+557 
-572 GDSSPTISADS
+572 
-583 QSTYPIVLS
+583 
-592 LKDSNG
+592 
-598 KALTGL
+598 
-604 ADDIEMSVEFTAD
+604 
-617 SNSARQRETVTAPSL
+617 
-632 GAVEEISAGVYR
+632 
-644 SVLTAGSQA
+644 
-653 GTVRVTAKVQGK
+653 
-665 TFTLNIKQAAITDSD
+665 

-1155 SVNGQKIQLITSSEG
+1155 SVNGQKIQLIASSEG

>member
-41 SSGNKDVTQIYASDE
+41 SSGNKDVTQTYASDE

-211 IDDYLERPAN
+211 IDNYLERPAN

-280 SAQHKQGQSNTHDT
+280 SAQHKQGQSNVHDT

-429 NYAVMNISVTD
+429 NYAVMNISVNN

-461 ADSQSTYPIVLSL
+461 AD
-474 KDSNGKA
+474 G
-481 LTGLA
+481 
-486 DDIEMSVEFTAD
+486 
-498 SNSARQRETV
+498 
-508 TAPSLGA
+508 
-515 VKEISAGVYRSVLTA
+515 
-530 GSQAGTVRVT
+530 
-540 AKVQG
+540 
-545 KTFTLNIKQAAI
+545 
-557 TDSDVSTADSSFTLD
+557 
-572 GDSSPTISADS
+572 

-644 SVLTAGSQA
+644 SVL
-653 GTVRVTAKVQGK
+653 V
-665 TFTLNIKQAAITDSD
+665 
-680 VSTADSSFTLD
+680 
-691 GDSSPTIS
+691 
-699 ADSQSTYPIVLSLKD
+699 
-714 SNGKALTGLAD
+714 
-725 DIEMSVEFTADS
+725 
-737 NSARQRETVTAP
+737 
-749 SLGAVEEIS
+749 
-758 AGVYR
+758 
-763 SVLAAGSQAGTVR
+763 
-776 VTAKVQGK
+776 
-784 TFTLNI
+784 
-790 KQAAITDSDVSTAD
+790 
-804 SSFTL
+804 
-809 DGDSSPTISADSQ
+809 
-822 STYPIVL
+822 
-829 SLKDSNGKA
+829 
-838 LTGLADDIEMS
+838 
-849 VEFTADSNSARQ
+849 
-861 RETVTAPSL
+861 
-870 GAVEEISA
+870 
-878 GVYRSVLAAGSQAGT
+878 AGSQAGT

-1222 VASAELNMSVS
+1222 VASAELTMSVS

-1428 ADDANGVLTLTKDPG
+1428 TDDANGVLTLTKDPG

>member
-41 SSGNKDVTQIYASDE
+41 SSGNKDVTQTYASDE

-280 SAQHKQGQSNTHDT
+280 SAQHKQGQSNVHDT

-401 ITLPAYKSEGVNS
+401 ITLPAYKSGDVNS

-429 NYAVMNISVTD
+429 NYAVMNISVNN
-440 SGVSTADSSFTLD
+440 SG
-453 GDSSPTIS
+453 
-461 ADSQSTYPIVLSL
+461 
-474 KDSNGKA
+474 
-481 LTGLA
+481 
-486 DDIEMSVEFTAD
+486 
-498 SNSARQRETV
+498 
-508 TAPSLGA
+508 
-515 VKEISAGVYRSVLTA
+515 
-530 GSQAGTVRVT
+530 
-540 AKVQG
+540 
-545 KTFTLNIKQAAI
+545 
-557 TDSDVSTADSSFTLD
+557 VSTADSSFTLD

-632 GAVEEISAGVYR
+632 GAVEEISAGVYH
-644 SVLTAGSQA
+644 SVLT
-653 GTVRVTAKVQGK
+653 
-665 TFTLNIKQAAITDSD
+665 
-680 VSTADSSFTLD
+680 
-691 GDSSPTIS
+691 
-699 ADSQSTYPIVLSLKD
+699 
-714 SNGKALTGLAD
+714 
-725 DIEMSVEFTADS
+725 
-737 NSARQRETVTAP
+737 
-749 SLGAVEEIS
+749 
-758 AGVYR
+758 
-763 SVLAAGSQAGTVR
+763 
-776 VTAKVQGK
+776 
-784 TFTLNI
+784 
-790 KQAAITDSDVSTAD
+790 
-804 SSFTL
+804 
-809 DGDSSPTISADSQ
+809 
-822 STYPIVL
+822 
-829 SLKDSNGKA
+829 
-838 LTGLADDIEMS
+838 
-849 VEFTADSNSARQ
+849 
-861 RETVTAPSL
+861 
-870 GAVEEISA
+870 
-878 GVYRSVLAAGSQAGT
+878 AGSQAGT

-926 AAPAEQVVG
+926 AALAEQVVG

-1222 VASAELNMSVS
+1222 VASAELTMSVS

-1294 SKSGQYTIQ
+1294 TKSGQYTIQ

-1382 KTTVTTDENGQATVS
+1382 KT
-1397 VHGRTVGSYKLT
+1397 
-1409 ATLNELGSDVSAV
+1409 
-1422 KSFSLY
+1422 
-1428 ADDANGVLTLTKDPG
+1428 
-1443 YETNDGSPVGIYAR
+1443 
-1457 FVDHFGNPLSGTV
+1457 
-1470 EFSAGS
+1470 
-1476 EDSPDSQRVKMEPAT
+1476 
-1491 VTLHWTGNAA
+1491 
-1501 SEFSTY
+1501 
-1507 ESGYH
+1507 
-1512 WIKAK
+1512 
-1517 ITNSKNTYEKTIR
+1517 
-1530 TYVVKLPEKDS
+1530 

>member
-41 SSGNKDVTQIYASDE
+41 SSGNKDVTQTYASDE

-280 SAQHKQGQSNTHDT
+280 SAQHKQGQSNVHDT

-401 ITLPAYKSEGVNS
+401 ITLPAYKSGDVNS

-429 NYAVMNISVTD
+429 NYAVMNISVNN
-440 SGVSTADSSFTLD
+440 SG
-453 GDSSPTIS
+453 
-461 ADSQSTYPIVLSL
+461 
-474 KDSNGKA
+474 
-481 LTGLA
+481 
-486 DDIEMSVEFTAD
+486 
-498 SNSARQRETV
+498 
-508 TAPSLGA
+508 
-515 VKEISAGVYRSVLTA
+515 
-530 GSQAGTVRVT
+530 
-540 AKVQG
+540 
-545 KTFTLNIKQAAI
+545 
-557 TDSDVSTADSSFTLD
+557 VSTADSSFTLD

-632 GAVEEISAGVYR
+632 GAVEEISAGVYH
-644 SVLTAGSQA
+644 SVLT
-653 GTVRVTAKVQGK
+653 
-665 TFTLNIKQAAITDSD
+665 
-680 VSTADSSFTLD
+680 
-691 GDSSPTIS
+691 
-699 ADSQSTYPIVLSLKD
+699 
-714 SNGKALTGLAD
+714 
-725 DIEMSVEFTADS
+725 
-737 NSARQRETVTAP
+737 
-749 SLGAVEEIS
+749 
-758 AGVYR
+758 
-763 SVLAAGSQAGTVR
+763 
-776 VTAKVQGK
+776 
-784 TFTLNI
+784 
-790 KQAAITDSDVSTAD
+790 
-804 SSFTL
+804 
-809 DGDSSPTISADSQ
+809 
-822 STYPIVL
+822 
-829 SLKDSNGKA
+829 
-838 LTGLADDIEMS
+838 
-849 VEFTADSNSARQ
+849 
-861 RETVTAPSL
+861 
-870 GAVEEISA
+870 
-878 GVYRSVLAAGSQAGT
+878 AGSQAGT

-1222 VASAELNMSVS
+1222 VASAELTMSVS

-1294 SKSGQYTIQ
+1294 TKSGQYTIQ

-1382 KTTVTTDENGQATVS
+1382 K
-1397 VHGRTVGSYKLT
+1397 
-1409 ATLNELGSDVSAV
+1409 
-1422 KSFSLY
+1422 
-1428 ADDANGVLTLTKDPG
+1428 
-1443 YETNDGSPVGIYAR
+1443 
-1457 FVDHFGNPLSGTV
+1457 
-1470 EFSAGS
+1470 
-1476 EDSPDSQRVKMEPAT
+1476 
-1491 VTLHWTGNAA
+1491 
-1501 SEFSTY
+1501 
-1507 ESGYH
+1507 
-1512 WIKAK
+1512 
-1517 ITNSKNTYEKTIR
+1517 
-1530 TYVVKLPEKDS
+1530 

>member
-41 SSGNKDVTQIYASDE
+41 SSGNKDVTQTYASDE

-86 TQATKEVVD
+86 TQAKKEVVD

-280 SAQHKQGQSNTHDT
+280 SAQHKQGQSNVHDT

-429 NYAVMNISVTD
+429 NYAVMNISVNN

-461 ADSQSTYPIVLSL
+461 AD
-474 KDSNGKA
+474 G
-481 LTGLA
+481 
-486 DDIEMSVEFTAD
+486 
-498 SNSARQRETV
+498 
-508 TAPSLGA
+508 
-515 VKEISAGVYRSVLTA
+515 
-530 GSQAGTVRVT
+530 
-540 AKVQG
+540 
-545 KTFTLNIKQAAI
+545 
-557 TDSDVSTADSSFTLD
+557 
-572 GDSSPTISADS
+572 
-583 QSTYPIVLS
+583 
-592 LKDSNG
+592 
-598 KALTGL
+598 
-604 ADDIEMSVEFTAD
+604 
-617 SNSARQRETVTAPSL
+617 
-632 GAVEEISAGVYR
+632 
-644 SVLTAGSQA
+644 
-653 GTVRVTAKVQGK
+653 
-665 TFTLNIKQAAITDSD
+665 
-680 VSTADSSFTLD
+680 
-691 GDSSPTIS
+691 
-699 ADSQSTYPIVLSLKD
+699 
-714 SNGKALTGLAD
+714 
-725 DIEMSVEFTADS
+725 
-737 NSARQRETVTAP
+737 
-749 SLGAVEEIS
+749 
-758 AGVYR
+758 
-763 SVLAAGSQAGTVR
+763 
-776 VTAKVQGK
+776 
-784 TFTLNI
+784 
-790 KQAAITDSDVSTAD
+790 
-804 SSFTL
+804 
-809 DGDSSPTISADSQ
+809 Q

-1222 VASAELNMSVS
+1222 VASAELTMSVS

>member
-1 MTTVNK
+1 
-7 KLKKTASGAITWS
+7 
-20 VIVTQI
+20 
-26 LSPVSLSLIPANSFA
+26 
-41 SSGNKDVTQIYASDE
+41 
-56 HANKVASFAASAGQS
+56 
-71 LANNNASSFAVNTLS
+71 
-86 TQATKEVVD
+86 
-95 WLQQY
+95 
-100 GNARIKLNVDDS
+100 
-112 FSLKDSSF
+112 
-120 DFLYPWLDT
+120 
-129 QDYVLFSQ
+129 
-137 TSLHRTDDRN
+137 
-147 QTNIGLGI
+147 
-155 RHFTP
+155 
-160 DNAML
+160 
-165 GANVFYDYDLS
+165 
-176 RSHSRAGFGVEY
+176 
-188 WRDYFRLGV
+188 
-197 NTYFGLS
+197 FGLS

-280 SAQHKQGQSNTHDT
+280 SAQHKQGQSNVHDT

-429 NYAVMNISVTD
+429 NYAVMNISVNN

-461 ADSQSTYPIVLSL
+461 ADGQSTYPIVLSL

-486 DDIEMSVEFTAD
+486 D
-498 SNSARQRETV
+498 N
-508 TAPSLGA
+508 
-515 VKEISAGVYRSVLTA
+515 
-530 GSQAGTVRVT
+530 
-540 AKVQG
+540 
-545 KTFTLNIKQAAI
+545 
-557 TDSDVSTADSSFTLD
+557 
-572 GDSSPTISADS
+572 
-583 QSTYPIVLS
+583 
-592 LKDSNG
+592 
-598 KALTGL
+598 
-604 ADDIEMSVEFTAD
+604 
-617 SNSARQRETVTAPSL
+617 
-632 GAVEEISAGVYR
+632 
-644 SVLTAGSQA
+644 
-653 GTVRVTAKVQGK
+653 
-665 TFTLNIKQAAITDSD
+665 
-680 VSTADSSFTLD
+680 
-691 GDSSPTIS
+691 
-699 ADSQSTYPIVLSLKD
+699 
-714 SNGKALTGLAD
+714 
-725 DIEMSVEFTADS
+725 
-737 NSARQRETVTAP
+737 
-749 SLGAVEEIS
+749 
-758 AGVYR
+758 
-763 SVLAAGSQAGTVR
+763 
-776 VTAKVQGK
+776 
-784 TFTLNI
+784 
-790 KQAAITDSDVSTAD
+790 
-804 SSFTL
+804 
-809 DGDSSPTISADSQ
+809 
-822 STYPIVL
+822 
-829 SLKDSNGKA
+829 
-838 LTGLADDIEMS
+838 IEMS

-1222 VASAELNMSVS
+1222 VASAELTMSVS

>member
-1 MTTVNK
+1 

-41 SSGNKDVTQIYASDE
+41 SSGNKDVTQTYASDE

-280 SAQHKQGQSNTHDT
+280 SAQHKQGQSNVHDT

-401 ITLPAYKSEGVNS
+401 ITLPAYKSGDVNS

-429 NYAVMNISVTD
+429 NYAVMNISVNN
-440 SGVSTADSSFTLD
+440 SG
-453 GDSSPTIS
+453 
-461 ADSQSTYPIVLSL
+461 
-474 KDSNGKA
+474 
-481 LTGLA
+481 
-486 DDIEMSVEFTAD
+486 
-498 SNSARQRETV
+498 
-508 TAPSLGA
+508 
-515 VKEISAGVYRSVLTA
+515 
-530 GSQAGTVRVT
+530 
-540 AKVQG
+540 
-545 KTFTLNIKQAAI
+545 
-557 TDSDVSTADSSFTLD
+557 VSTADSSFTLD

-632 GAVEEISAGVYR
+632 GAVEEISAGVYH
-644 SVLTAGSQA
+644 SVLT
-653 GTVRVTAKVQGK
+653 
-665 TFTLNIKQAAITDSD
+665 
-680 VSTADSSFTLD
+680 
-691 GDSSPTIS
+691 
-699 ADSQSTYPIVLSLKD
+699 
-714 SNGKALTGLAD
+714 
-725 DIEMSVEFTADS
+725 
-737 NSARQRETVTAP
+737 
-749 SLGAVEEIS
+749 
-758 AGVYR
+758 
-763 SVLAAGSQAGTVR
+763 
-776 VTAKVQGK
+776 
-784 TFTLNI
+784 
-790 KQAAITDSDVSTAD
+790 
-804 SSFTL
+804 
-809 DGDSSPTISADSQ
+809 
-822 STYPIVL
+822 
-829 SLKDSNGKA
+829 
-838 LTGLADDIEMS
+838 
-849 VEFTADSNSARQ
+849 
-861 RETVTAPSL
+861 
-870 GAVEEISA
+870 
-878 GVYRSVLAAGSQAGT
+878 AGSQAGT

-1222 VASAELNMSVS
+1222 VASAELTMSVS

-1294 SKSGQYTIQ
+1294 TKSGQYTIQ

-1382 KTTVTTDENGQATVS
+1382 KTTVTTDKNGQATVS

-1428 ADDANGVLTLTKDPG
+1428 ADEANGVLTLTKDPG

>member
-41 SSGNKDVTQIYASDE
+41 SSGNKDVTQTYASDE

-211 IDDYLERPAN
+211 IDNYLERPAN

-280 SAQHKQGQSNTHDT
+280 SAQHKQGQSNVHDT

-515 VKEISAGVYRSVLTA
+515 V
-530 GSQAGTVRVT
+530 
-540 AKVQG
+540 
-545 KTFTLNIKQAAI
+545 
-557 TDSDVSTADSSFTLD
+557 
-572 GDSSPTISADS
+572 
-583 QSTYPIVLS
+583 
-592 LKDSNG
+592 
-598 KALTGL
+598 
-604 ADDIEMSVEFTAD
+604 
-617 SNSARQRETVTAPSL
+617 
-632 GAVEEISAGVYR
+632 
-644 SVLTAGSQA
+644 
-653 GTVRVTAKVQGK
+653 
-665 TFTLNIKQAAITDSD
+665 
-680 VSTADSSFTLD
+680 
-691 GDSSPTIS
+691 
-699 ADSQSTYPIVLSLKD
+699 
-714 SNGKALTGLAD
+714 
-725 DIEMSVEFTADS
+725 
-737 NSARQRETVTAP
+737 
-749 SLGAVEEIS
+749 EEIS

-849 VEFTADSNSARQ
+849 VDARQ

-1155 SVNGQKIQLITSSEG
+1155 SVNGQKIQLIASSEG

>member
-41 SSGNKDVTQIYASDE
+41 SSGNKDVTQTYASDE

-280 SAQHKQGQSNTHDT
+280 SAQHKQGQSNVHDT

-429 NYAVMNISVTD
+429 NYAVMNISVNN

-461 ADSQSTYPIVLSL
+461 AD
-474 KDSNGKA
+474 G
-481 LTGLA
+481 
-486 DDIEMSVEFTAD
+486 
-498 SNSARQRETV
+498 
-508 TAPSLGA
+508 
-515 VKEISAGVYRSVLTA
+515 
-530 GSQAGTVRVT
+530 
-540 AKVQG
+540 
-545 KTFTLNIKQAAI
+545 
-557 TDSDVSTADSSFTLD
+557 
-572 GDSSPTISADS
+572 
-583 QSTYPIVLS
+583 
-592 LKDSNG
+592 
-598 KALTGL
+598 
-604 ADDIEMSVEFTAD
+604 
-617 SNSARQRETVTAPSL
+617 
-632 GAVEEISAGVYR
+632 
-644 SVLTAGSQA
+644 
-653 GTVRVTAKVQGK
+653 
-665 TFTLNIKQAAITDSD
+665 
-680 VSTADSSFTLD
+680 
-691 GDSSPTIS
+691 
-699 ADSQSTYPIVLSLKD
+699 QSTYPIVLSLKD

-776 VTAKVQGK
+776 VTAK
-784 TFTLNI
+784 I
-790 KQAAITDSDVSTAD
+790 
-804 SSFTL
+804 
-809 DGDSSPTISADSQ
+809 
-822 STYPIVL
+822 
-829 SLKDSNGKA
+829 
-838 LTGLADDIEMS
+838 
-849 VEFTADSNSARQ
+849 
-861 RETVTAPSL
+861 
-870 GAVEEISA
+870 
-878 GVYRSVLAAGSQAGT
+878 
-893 VRVTAKVQGKTFTLS
+893 QGKTFTLS

-1222 VASAELNMSVS
+1222 VASAELTMSVS

>member
-1 MTTVNK
+1 
-7 KLKKTASGAITWS
+7 
-20 VIVTQI
+20 
-26 LSPVSLSLIPANSFA
+26 
-41 SSGNKDVTQIYASDE
+41 
-56 HANKVASFAASAGQS
+56 
-71 LANNNASSFAVNTLS
+71 
-86 TQATKEVVD
+86 
-95 WLQQY
+95 
-100 GNARIKLNVDDS
+100 
-112 FSLKDSSF
+112 
-120 DFLYPWLDT
+120 
-129 QDYVLFSQ
+129 
-137 TSLHRTDDRN
+137 
-147 QTNIGLGI
+147 
-155 RHFTP
+155 
-160 DNAML
+160 
-165 GANVFYDYDLS
+165 
-176 RSHSRAGFGVEY
+176 
-188 WRDYFRLGV
+188 
-197 NTYFGLS
+197 GLS

-280 SAQHKQGQSNTHDT
+280 SAQHKQGQSNVHDT

-429 NYAVMNISVTD
+429 NYAVMNISVNN

-461 ADSQSTYPIVLSL
+461 AD
-474 KDSNGKA
+474 G
-481 LTGLA
+481 
-486 DDIEMSVEFTAD
+486 
-498 SNSARQRETV
+498 
-508 TAPSLGA
+508 
-515 VKEISAGVYRSVLTA
+515 
-530 GSQAGTVRVT
+530 
-540 AKVQG
+540 
-545 KTFTLNIKQAAI
+545 
-557 TDSDVSTADSSFTLD
+557 
-572 GDSSPTISADS
+572 
-583 QSTYPIVLS
+583 
-592 LKDSNG
+592 
-598 KALTGL
+598 
-604 ADDIEMSVEFTAD
+604 
-617 SNSARQRETVTAPSL
+617 
-632 GAVEEISAGVYR
+632 
-644 SVLTAGSQA
+644 
-653 GTVRVTAKVQGK
+653 
-665 TFTLNIKQAAITDSD
+665 
-680 VSTADSSFTLD
+680 
-691 GDSSPTIS
+691 
-699 ADSQSTYPIVLSLKD
+699 
-714 SNGKALTGLAD
+714 
-725 DIEMSVEFTADS
+725 
-737 NSARQRETVTAP
+737 
-749 SLGAVEEIS
+749 
-758 AGVYR
+758 
-763 SVLAAGSQAGTVR
+763 
-776 VTAKVQGK
+776 
-784 TFTLNI
+784 
-790 KQAAITDSDVSTAD
+790 
-804 SSFTL
+804 
-809 DGDSSPTISADSQ
+809 Q

-1222 VASAELNMSVS
+1222 VASAELTMSVS

>member
-41 SSGNKDVTQIYASDE
+41 SSGNKDVTQTYASDE
-56 HANKVASFAASAGQS
+56 HANKVASFAESAGQS

-280 SAQHKQGQSNTHDT
+280 SAQHKQGQSNVHDT

-401 ITLPAYKSEGVNS
+401 ITLPAYKSGDVNS

-429 NYAVMNISVTD
+429 NYAVMNISVNN
-440 SGVSTADSSFTLD
+440 SG
-453 GDSSPTIS
+453 
-461 ADSQSTYPIVLSL
+461 
-474 KDSNGKA
+474 
-481 LTGLA
+481 
-486 DDIEMSVEFTAD
+486 
-498 SNSARQRETV
+498 
-508 TAPSLGA
+508 
-515 VKEISAGVYRSVLTA
+515 
-530 GSQAGTVRVT
+530 
-540 AKVQG
+540 
-545 KTFTLNIKQAAI
+545 
-557 TDSDVSTADSSFTLD
+557 VSTADSSFTLD

-632 GAVEEISAGVYR
+632 GAVEEISAGVYH
-644 SVLTAGSQA
+644 SVLT
-653 GTVRVTAKVQGK
+653 
-665 TFTLNIKQAAITDSD
+665 
-680 VSTADSSFTLD
+680 
-691 GDSSPTIS
+691 
-699 ADSQSTYPIVLSLKD
+699 
-714 SNGKALTGLAD
+714 
-725 DIEMSVEFTADS
+725 
-737 NSARQRETVTAP
+737 
-749 SLGAVEEIS
+749 
-758 AGVYR
+758 
-763 SVLAAGSQAGTVR
+763 
-776 VTAKVQGK
+776 
-784 TFTLNI
+784 
-790 KQAAITDSDVSTAD
+790 
-804 SSFTL
+804 
-809 DGDSSPTISADSQ
+809 
-822 STYPIVL
+822 
-829 SLKDSNGKA
+829 
-838 LTGLADDIEMS
+838 
-849 VEFTADSNSARQ
+849 
-861 RETVTAPSL
+861 
-870 GAVEEISA
+870 
-878 GVYRSVLAAGSQAGT
+878 AGSQAGT

-1222 VASAELNMSVS
+1222 VASAELTMSVS

-1382 KTTVTTDENGQATVS
+1382 KTTVTTDKNGQATVS

>member
-515 VKEISAGVYRSVLTA
+515 V
-530 GSQAGTVRVT
+530 
-540 AKVQG
+540 
-545 KTFTLNIKQAAI
+545 
-557 TDSDVSTADSSFTLD
+557 
-572 GDSSPTISADS
+572 
-583 QSTYPIVLS
+583 
-592 LKDSNG
+592 
-598 KALTGL
+598 
-604 ADDIEMSVEFTAD
+604 
-617 SNSARQRETVTAPSL
+617 
-632 GAVEEISAGVYR
+632 EEISAGVYR

-784 TFTLNI
+784 TFTL
-790 KQAAITDSDVSTAD
+790 
-804 SSFTL
+804 
-809 DGDSSPTISADSQ
+809 
-822 STYPIVL
+822 
-829 SLKDSNGKA
+829 
-838 LTGLADDIEMS
+838 
-849 VEFTADSNSARQ
+849 
-861 RETVTAPSL
+861 
-870 GAVEEISA
+870 
-878 GVYRSVLAAGSQAGT
+878 
-893 VRVTAKVQGKTFTLS
+893 S
-908 IKQTAATE
+908 IKQTATTE

-1443 YETNDGSPVGIYAR
+1443 YETNDGSPVGIYVSVNGA
-1457 FVDHFGNPLSGTV
+1457 P
-1470 EFSAGS
+1470 
-1476 EDSPDSQRVKMEPAT
+1476 
-1491 VTLHWTGNAA
+1491 
-1501 SEFSTY
+1501 Y
-1507 ESGYH
+1507 
-1512 WIKAK
+1512 
-1517 ITNSKNTYEKTIR
+1517 
-1530 TYVVKLPEKDS
+1530 

>member
-515 VKEISAGVYRSVLTA
+515 V
-530 GSQAGTVRVT
+530 
-540 AKVQG
+540 
-545 KTFTLNIKQAAI
+545 
-557 TDSDVSTADSSFTLD
+557 
-572 GDSSPTISADS
+572 
-583 QSTYPIVLS
+583 
-592 LKDSNG
+592 
-598 KALTGL
+598 
-604 ADDIEMSVEFTAD
+604 
-617 SNSARQRETVTAPSL
+617 
-632 GAVEEISAGVYR
+632 
-644 SVLTAGSQA
+644 
-653 GTVRVTAKVQGK
+653 
-665 TFTLNIKQAAITDSD
+665 
-680 VSTADSSFTLD
+680 
-691 GDSSPTIS
+691 
-699 ADSQSTYPIVLSLKD
+699 
-714 SNGKALTGLAD
+714 
-725 DIEMSVEFTADS
+725 
-737 NSARQRETVTAP
+737 
-749 SLGAVEEIS
+749 EEIS

-908 IKQTAATE
+908 IKQTATTE

-1476 EDSPDSQRVKMEPAT
+1476 EDSPDSQRVK
-1491 VTLHWTGNAA
+1491 
-1501 SEFSTY
+1501 
-1507 ESGYH
+1507 
-1512 WIKAK
+1512 
-1517 ITNSKNTYEKTIR
+1517 SKR
-1530 TYVVKLPEKDS
+1530 KLTAVC

>member
-370 NASGGIKSVQWNDSA
+370 NASGGIKSVQWN
-385 FTAAGGKIS
+385 
-394 GNGTSWQ
+394 
-401 ITLPAYKSEGVNS
+401 
-414 WNVGAT
+414 
-420 VQDNRGNVS
+420 
-429 NYAVMNISVTD
+429 
-440 SGVSTADSSFTLD
+440 
-453 GDSSPTIS
+453 
-461 ADSQSTYPIVLSL
+461 
-474 KDSNGKA
+474 
-481 LTGLA
+481 
-486 DDIEMSVEFTAD
+486 
-498 SNSARQRETV
+498 
-508 TAPSLGA
+508 
-515 VKEISAGVYRSVLTA
+515 
-530 GSQAGTVRVT
+530 
-540 AKVQG
+540 
-545 KTFTLNIKQAAI
+545 
-557 TDSDVSTADSSFTLD
+557 
-572 GDSSPTISADS
+572 
-583 QSTYPIVLS
+583 
-592 LKDSNG
+592 
-598 KALTGL
+598 
-604 ADDIEMSVEFTAD
+604 
-617 SNSARQRETVTAPSL
+617 ARQRETVTAPSL

-784 TFTLNI
+784 TFTL
-790 KQAAITDSDVSTAD
+790 
-804 SSFTL
+804 
-809 DGDSSPTISADSQ
+809 
-822 STYPIVL
+822 
-829 SLKDSNGKA
+829 
-838 LTGLADDIEMS
+838 
-849 VEFTADSNSARQ
+849 
-861 RETVTAPSL
+861 
-870 GAVEEISA
+870 
-878 GVYRSVLAAGSQAGT
+878 
-893 VRVTAKVQGKTFTLS
+893 S
-908 IKQTAATE
+908 IKQTATTE

>member
-1 MTTVNK
+1 M
-7 KLKKTASGAITWS
+7 TWS

-26 LSPVSLSLIPANSFA
+26 LSPVSLSLIPANSLA
-41 SSGNKDVTQIYASDE
+41 SSGNKDVTQTYASDE

-280 SAQHKQGQSNTHDT
+280 SAQHKQGQSNVHDT

-429 NYAVMNISVTD
+429 NYAVMNISVNN

-461 ADSQSTYPIVLSL
+461 ADGQSTYPIVLSL

-486 DDIEMSVEFTAD
+486 D
-498 SNSARQRETV
+498 N
-508 TAPSLGA
+508 
-515 VKEISAGVYRSVLTA
+515 
-530 GSQAGTVRVT
+530 
-540 AKVQG
+540 
-545 KTFTLNIKQAAI
+545 
-557 TDSDVSTADSSFTLD
+557 
-572 GDSSPTISADS
+572 
-583 QSTYPIVLS
+583 
-592 LKDSNG
+592 
-598 KALTGL
+598 
-604 ADDIEMSVEFTAD
+604 
-617 SNSARQRETVTAPSL
+617 
-632 GAVEEISAGVYR
+632 
-644 SVLTAGSQA
+644 
-653 GTVRVTAKVQGK
+653 
-665 TFTLNIKQAAITDSD
+665 
-680 VSTADSSFTLD
+680 
-691 GDSSPTIS
+691 
-699 ADSQSTYPIVLSLKD
+699 
-714 SNGKALTGLAD
+714 
-725 DIEMSVEFTADS
+725 
-737 NSARQRETVTAP
+737 
-749 SLGAVEEIS
+749 
-758 AGVYR
+758 
-763 SVLAAGSQAGTVR
+763 
-776 VTAKVQGK
+776 
-784 TFTLNI
+784 
-790 KQAAITDSDVSTAD
+790 
-804 SSFTL
+804 
-809 DGDSSPTISADSQ
+809 
-822 STYPIVL
+822 
-829 SLKDSNGKA
+829 
-838 LTGLADDIEMS
+838 IEMS

-1222 VASAELNMSVS
+1222 VASAELTMSVS

>member
-56 HANKVASFAASAGQS
+56 HANKVTSFAASAGQS

-515 VKEISAGVYRSVLTA
+515 V
-530 GSQAGTVRVT
+530 
-540 AKVQG
+540 
-545 KTFTLNIKQAAI
+545 
-557 TDSDVSTADSSFTLD
+557 
-572 GDSSPTISADS
+572 
-583 QSTYPIVLS
+583 
-592 LKDSNG
+592 
-598 KALTGL
+598 
-604 ADDIEMSVEFTAD
+604 
-617 SNSARQRETVTAPSL
+617 
-632 GAVEEISAGVYR
+632 EEISAGVYR

-784 TFTLNI
+784 TFTL
-790 KQAAITDSDVSTAD
+790 
-804 SSFTL
+804 
-809 DGDSSPTISADSQ
+809 
-822 STYPIVL
+822 
-829 SLKDSNGKA
+829 
-838 LTGLADDIEMS
+838 
-849 VEFTADSNSARQ
+849 
-861 RETVTAPSL
+861 
-870 GAVEEISA
+870 
-878 GVYRSVLAAGSQAGT
+878 
-893 VRVTAKVQGKTFTLS
+893 S
-908 IKQTAATE
+908 IKQTATTE

>member
-41 SSGNKDVTQIYASDE
+41 SSGNKDVAQTYASDE

-280 SAQHKQGQSNTHDT
+280 SAQHKQGQSNVHDT

-429 NYAVMNISVTD
+429 NYAVMNISVNN

-461 ADSQSTYPIVLSL
+461 AD
-474 KDSNGKA
+474 G
-481 LTGLA
+481 
-486 DDIEMSVEFTAD
+486 
-498 SNSARQRETV
+498 
-508 TAPSLGA
+508 
-515 VKEISAGVYRSVLTA
+515 
-530 GSQAGTVRVT
+530 
-540 AKVQG
+540 
-545 KTFTLNIKQAAI
+545 
-557 TDSDVSTADSSFTLD
+557 
-572 GDSSPTISADS
+572 
-583 QSTYPIVLS
+583 
-592 LKDSNG
+592 
-598 KALTGL
+598 
-604 ADDIEMSVEFTAD
+604 
-617 SNSARQRETVTAPSL
+617 
-632 GAVEEISAGVYR
+632 
-644 SVLTAGSQA
+644 
-653 GTVRVTAKVQGK
+653 
-665 TFTLNIKQAAITDSD
+665 
-680 VSTADSSFTLD
+680 
-691 GDSSPTIS
+691 
-699 ADSQSTYPIVLSLKD
+699 
-714 SNGKALTGLAD
+714 
-725 DIEMSVEFTADS
+725 
-737 NSARQRETVTAP
+737 
-749 SLGAVEEIS
+749 
-758 AGVYR
+758 
-763 SVLAAGSQAGTVR
+763 
-776 VTAKVQGK
+776 
-784 TFTLNI
+784 
-790 KQAAITDSDVSTAD
+790 
-804 SSFTL
+804 
-809 DGDSSPTISADSQ
+809 Q

-1222 VASAELNMSVS
+1222 VASAELTMSVS

>member
-41 SSGNKDVTQIYASDE
+41 SSGNKDVTQTYASDE

-280 SAQHKQGQSNTHDT
+280 SAQHKQGQSNVHDT

-429 NYAVMNISVTD
+429 NYAVMNISVNN

-461 ADSQSTYPIVLSL
+461 AD
-474 KDSNGKA
+474 G
-481 LTGLA
+481 
-486 DDIEMSVEFTAD
+486 
-498 SNSARQRETV
+498 
-508 TAPSLGA
+508 
-515 VKEISAGVYRSVLTA
+515 
-530 GSQAGTVRVT
+530 
-540 AKVQG
+540 
-545 KTFTLNIKQAAI
+545 
-557 TDSDVSTADSSFTLD
+557 
-572 GDSSPTISADS
+572 
-583 QSTYPIVLS
+583 
-592 LKDSNG
+592 
-598 KALTGL
+598 
-604 ADDIEMSVEFTAD
+604 
-617 SNSARQRETVTAPSL
+617 
-632 GAVEEISAGVYR
+632 
-644 SVLTAGSQA
+644 
-653 GTVRVTAKVQGK
+653 
-665 TFTLNIKQAAITDSD
+665 
-680 VSTADSSFTLD
+680 
-691 GDSSPTIS
+691 
-699 ADSQSTYPIVLSLKD
+699 QSTYPIVLSLKD

-790 KQAAITDSDVSTAD
+790 KQAAVIDSDVSTAD

-809 DGDSSPTISADSQ
+809 DGDSSPTISADGQ

-1222 VASAELNMSVS
+1222 VASAELTMSVS

-1517 ITNSKNTYEKTIR
+1517 ITHSKNTYEKTIR